1 MEARAVKF
9 LGSKNTKSFDYSVS
23 QSQNGLGFK
32 FGLNPAYLPFRLIFA
47 KFFYLRTQSPPLAG
61 PIFLQNWSPI
71 QHKKSHSPSL
81 NHCGDIQD
89 LKLKGQLRINLFF
102 MVPELESVVLTLE
115 SEPLVSKIGSNVL
128 SRVVLHGPV
137 GSRSIPE

>member
-9 LGSKNTKSFDYSVS
+9 LGSKNTKSFDYVVS

-81 NHCGDIQD
+81 KHYGDIED

-115 SEPLVSKIGSNVL
+115 SKPLISKIGSNIL
-128 SRVVLHGPV
+128 SRVVLRGPV
-137 GSRSIPE
+137 GSRTIPE